1 MAGYMTKVV
10 GSDGIYDGSYK
21 AGEQLTNGIFVSI
34 AADGTAKKLTAAGD
48 IVMKVR
54 EKTTLWGLDAVVLDV
69 QDQGA
74 GTIYFVEQV
83 NPGDRPEY
91 DDIENVIKTG
101 EFVRMHLPLAG
112 EQAIMT
118 VDATTYAALTAGD
131 LAKPASGGSI
141 AKYTA

>member
-21 AGEQLTNGIFVSI
+21 AGEALTNGIFVSVQT
-34 AADGTAKKLTAAGD
+34 GKLKKLTAAGD
-48 IVMKVR
+48 IIMLVR
-54 EKTTLWGLDAVVLDV
+54 EKTTLWGKKAIVLDV

-83 NPGDRPEY
+83 NPGVKEQY
-91 DDIENVIKTG
+91 DDTNPVIALD
-101 EFVRMHLPLAG
+101 EFVRAHIPLAG
-112 EQAIMT
+112 EQMIIT
-118 VDATTYAALTAGD
+118 VDDTLYAALSEGD
-131 LAKPASGGSI
+131 LAKPASGGLV